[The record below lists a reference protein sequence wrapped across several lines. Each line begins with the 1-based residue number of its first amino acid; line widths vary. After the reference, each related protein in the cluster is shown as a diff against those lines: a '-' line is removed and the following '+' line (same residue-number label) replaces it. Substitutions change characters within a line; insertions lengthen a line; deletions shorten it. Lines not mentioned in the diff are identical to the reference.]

1 MAIDFTGL
9 LGGAGQAASAL
20 FPYFAGQGIL
30 DYLKT
35 ARTTL
40 PGQLETLETG
50 AMAELDFTPYT
61 VTTGLGSTAISP
73 EGVISTTLTPE
84 QQALQQSL
92 LSQAQT
98 LAGTA
103 GPTAGDLYEQIQAT
117 RAPET
122 ERARLAL
129 ENRLAAQG
137 RLGTQTAMFGGTPEA
152 LAMEKAIA
160 EQQSRD
166 ILGAQTT
173 AGALEAQRLA
183 NVGGLLTQ
191 AYAPEQQMLSA
202 LYGAAPLS
210 GLGES
215 QARSRSQL
223 LRDLGITGLEAE
235 YGLLGNIAEFEANRL
250 RSAGQALGGLFASQG
265 EQLSPFE
272 QLLKDAGIDINSWLN
287 QQLGTSGTTTGSNTD
302 LLGGVLD
309 ENTIT

>member
-1 MAIDFTGL
+1 MAYGDTTFGSIVEGLGFDPSSALTGL
-9 LGGAGQAASAL
+9 LGGALETGTAL
-20 FPYFAGQGIL
+20 LPYYAGEGIL
-30 DYLKT
+30 DYLKS

-40 PGQLETLETG
+40 PGALEGIETG
-50 AMAELDFTPYT
+50 ALAELDFTPYT

-92 LSQAQT
+92 LGQAET

-103 GPTAGDLYEQIQAT
+103 GPSASELYEQIQAT

-122 ERARLAL
+122 ERQRLAL

-173 AGALEAQRLA
+173 AGALEAQRLS
-183 NVGGLLTQ
+183 NIGGLLTQ
-191 AYAPEQQMLSA
+191 AYAPEAQMLNA

-223 LRDLGITGLEAE
+223 LRDLGITGLESE
-235 YGLLGNIAEFEANRL
+235 YGLLGNIAGFEADRL
-250 RSAGQALGGLFASQG
+250 RSLGTALSGLFAQPKETDPLATLAKETG
-265 EQLSPFE
+265 MDV
-272 QLLKDAGIDINSWLN
+272 DAIRDYFKNYF
-287 QQLGTSGTTTGSNTD
+287 Q
-302 LLGGVLD
+302 
-309 ENTIT
+309 

>member
-1 MAIDFTGL
+1 MALIDELKGYYDDTAFGNLSDAFGLSSDVTDLFGGLFQTGL
-9 LGGAGQAASAL
+9 AVA
-20 FPYFAGQGIL
+20 PYFAGEGIL
-30 DYLKT
+30 DYLKQ
-35 ARTTL
+35 ARETV
-40 PGQLETLETG
+40 PGAIEGIETG
-50 AMAELDFTPYT
+50 AMGELDFTPYT
-61 VTTGLGSTAISP
+61 VTTGLGSTGISD

-84 QQALQQSL
+84 QQAVQQSL

-103 GPTAGDLYEQIQAT
+103 GPTAGELYEQIQAT

-122 ERARLAL
+122 ERQRLAL

-137 RLGTQTAMFGGTPEA
+137 RLGTQTAMYGGTPEA

-210 GLGES
+210 SLGES

-223 LRDLGITGLEAE
+223 LRDLGITELETE
-235 YGLLGNIAEFEANRL
+235 QGLLGNIATFESDRL
-250 RSAGQALGGLFASQG
+250 RALAQALSGLFAKPQPTVS
-265 EQLSPFE
+265 LAPV
-272 QLLKDAGIDINSWLN
+272 
-287 QQLGTSGTTTGSNTD
+287 TTTTA
-302 LLGGVLD
+302 
-309 ENTIT
+309 

>member
-30 DYLKT
+30 DYLKS

-40 PGQLETLETG
+40 PGQLEDIETG
-50 AMAELDFTPYT
+50 ALAELDFTPYT

-84 QQALQQSL
+84 QQAVQQSL
-92 LSQAQT
+92 LGQAQT

-103 GPTAGDLYEQIQAT
+103 GPTAGELYEQIQAT

-122 ERARLAL
+122 ERQRLAL

-137 RLGTQTAMFGGTPEA
+137 RLGTQTAMYGGTPEA

-173 AGALEAQRLA
+173 AGALESQRLA

-191 AYAPEQQMLSA
+191 AYAPEAQMLNA

-210 GLGES
+210 GLSES

-223 LRDLGITGLEAE
+223 LRDLGITGLESE
-235 YGLLGNIAEFEANRL
+235 YGLLGNIAGFEADRL
-250 RSAGQALGGLFASQG
+250 RSAGTALGGLFASQG

-272 QLLKDAGIDINSWLN
+272 QLLSDAGIDINSWLN
-287 QQLGTSGTTTGSNTD
+287 EQLGTSGNEITTAEPFGGTGGYGAGN
-302 LLGGVLD
+302 
-309 ENTIT
+309 

>member
-1 MAIDFTGL
+1 MSSLLAGTPLGDL
-9 LGGAGQAASAL
+9 LGIGAAYEL
-20 FPYFAGQGIL
+20 YDTGQGLI
-30 DYLKT
+30 DYLKSQTPGADLT
-35 ARTTL
+35 AV
-40 PGQLETLETG
+40 GETALG
-50 AMAELDFTPYT
+50 ELDFTPYSI
-61 VTTGLGSTAISP
+61 TTGFGSGAIDP
-73 EGVISTTLTPE
+73 LTGQFSTTLTPE
-84 QQALQQSL
+84 QQQLQQSL
-92 LSQAQT
+92 LGQATT

-103 GPTAGDLYEQIQAT
+103 GPTAGELYEQIQAT

-137 RLGTQTAMFGGTPEA
+137 RLGTQTAMYGGTPEA

-210 GLGES
+210 SLGES

-223 LRDLGITGLEAE
+223 LRDLGITELETE
-235 YGLLGNIAEFEANRL
+235 QSLLGNIAGFEADRIRAL
-250 RSAGQALGGLFASQG
+250 GQALSGLFAQPKQTISL
-265 EQLSPFE
+265 ESFL
-272 QLLKDAGIDINSWLN
+272 
-287 QQLGTSGTTTGSNTD
+287 TGGSK
-302 LLGGVLD
+302 
-309 ENTIT
+309 